1 MLATA
6 HPMWMTL
13 DPPLQIIG
21 VHRYGSFESP
31 EMLHERY
38 GNMSSST
45 FAPWPILLP
54 EPTTTVFDPSTG
66 ATRAASFFEAFDT
79 PVTPSFILLDQEGR
93 DVWTGREYQPGTG
106 SLDPIGATWASVVGD
121 SEGGMA

>member
-1 MLATA
+1 
-6 HPMWMTL
+6 MWMTL

-45 FAPWPILLP
+45 FTPWPMLP

-66 ATRAASFFEAFDT
+66 ATRAASFFEAFGT

-93 DVWTGREYQPGTG
+93 DVWTGRSTSQVG
-106 SLDPIGATWASVVGD
+106 SLVPSGLPGQAS
-121 SEGGMA
+121 